1 MSPGPLVEPWWGG
14 AHSEK
19 DNGMLQDCSMVRAS
33 RLGKGRAGPH
43 TLSRTLS
50 PPERDGP
57 QGGAGAAQAEGGPA
71 TQQLARTLAQ
81 RLKASSRTPTSA
93 NDLVQIE
100 FRGDGGNGV
109 LDALSLLSKGKREK
123 RCEKTR
129 EKVEEEQ
136 GEEAEWW

>member
-1 MSPGPLVEPWWGG
+1 MDHRG
-14 AHSEK
+14 A
-19 DNGMLQDCSMVRAS
+19 RAQ
-33 RLGKGRAGPH
+33 RRPKEARH
-43 TLSRTLS
+43 
-50 PPERDGP
+50 
-57 QGGAGAAQAEGGPA
+57 